1 MVQGAISC
9 PTNTGV
15 AVVTGGNKGIGLEV
29 CRQLAGNSG
38 ITVILTARDEARGA
52 AAVEKLR
59 EQGLS
64 NVVFHQLDIGD
75 ARSIAR
81 LAEFLKTQ
89 FEKLD
94 ILVNNAAFGGVE
106 YIHGP
111 EQRSQ
116 TSEEEFTGMD
126 MDQRFGWLWHNCR
139 ETYETAKEGLRIN
152 YYGTKN
158 VTEAL
163 LPLLQASA
171 DGRIVNV
178 SSHFGQLRLFRN
190 EELKQELNDIDN
202 LTSERLDD
210 LLNMFLKD
218 FEDNVVEARGWPMAF
233 SAYKT
238 DLTINSGLLTPE
250 EGGSRVVAVALLPAG
265 STTGA
270 FFEDF
275 KESSFI

>member
-1 MVQGAISC
+1 MKHAYSLVKLKHTAK
-9 PTNTGV
+9 V

-116 TSEEEFTGMD
+116 TSEEE
-126 MDQRFGWLWHNCR
+126 
-139 ETYETAKEGLRIN
+139 
-152 YYGTKN
+152 
-158 VTEAL
+158 
-163 LPLLQASA
+163 
-171 DGRIVNV
+171 
-178 SSHFGQLRLFRN
+178 LFRN

-233 SAYKT
+233 SAYKVAKAAINAYSRILARRYPMLRINCAHPGYVKT